1 MKRVCMMLLPFVSLC
16 LSAGPVAAQSQP
28 ELPASD
34 VISKSVTAIGYQVGK
49 STNVDLKGTDVMPQ
63 ASGQA
68 KVEAKP
74 GITNIEVNVKGLAQP
89 GTLSAEFL
97 TYVLWAVS
105 TEGRTSN
112 LGEVLINNNGEGNLK
127 ATTQLQTF
135 SLFVTSEP
143 YFSVRYPGELVV
155 LENDPQKG
163 TKGKIFMIN
172 DYKLMKRTQYQK
184 MGNPLA
190 LSVDLKNVPLEMY
203 EARNAVDIAKSR
215 GADKYA
221 PDILA
226 KAEGSLKMAE
236 NLLATKANKKGIIS
250 TARQTVQFSE
260 DARILTVQ
268 RQEQERITN
277 EREAAAAKAKAE
289 AEAKAAAAAAEA
301 KQQADAEAQR
311 QAELA
316 AAKQAQMQAEADA
329 AAAKAKAEA
338 DALKAKEAAAQAQA
352 EQARK
357 AAADL
362 RAQLL
367 RQLNSVLKTV
377 DTPRGLVATMADI
390 LFATGK
396 YDLAQTARE
405 DLSRLSGI
413 IMSHPGLKLTIE
425 GYTDSTGSEETNQK
439 LSEQRAEAVETY
451 LIGQGLS
458 ADSVTSKGLGQANPV
473 AGNDTAAGRSKN
485 RRVEIV
491 VSGEAIGSPIG

>member
-1 MKRVCMMLLPFVSLC
+1 VKRIYVVFLSLVVLC
-16 LSAGPVAAQSQP
+16 LSAEPLAAQSQP
-28 ELPASD
+28 EIPASS

-49 STNVDLKGTDVMPQ
+49 STNVNLLGKDVMPQ

-89 GTLSAEFL
+89 GTLATEFL

-105 TEGRTSN
+105 TEGRTIN

-127 ATTQLQTF
+127 ATTQFQTF

-143 YFSVRYPGELVV
+143 YFSVRFPSELVV

-163 TKGKIFMIN
+163 TKGKIFVIN

-236 NLLATKANKKGIIS
+236 NLLATKANKKQIIS

-260 DARILTVQ
+260 DARLLTVQ
-268 RQEQERITN
+268 RQEEERITA

-316 AAKQAQMQAEADA
+316 AAKQAEI
-329 AAAKAKAEA
+329 KAKADAEA
-338 DALKAKEAAAQAQA
+338 AVLKAKETAAQAQA

-367 RQLNSVLKTV
+367 AQLNLVLQTV

-396 YDLAQTARE
+396 YNLAQTARE

-413 IMSHPGLKLTIE
+413 ILSHPGLKLAIE
-425 GYTDSTGSEETNQK
+425 GYTDSTGSEQTNQK
-439 LSEQRAEAVETY
+439 LSEQRAQAVQAY
-451 LIGQGLS
+451 LITQGLS

-473 AGNDTAAGRSKN
+473 ADNNTAAGRTKN
-485 RRVEIV
+485 RRVEII

>member
-1 MKRVCMMLLPFVSLC
+1 MKRAYVVFLLLAALC
-16 LSAGPVAAQSQP
+16 LSSEPVAAQSQP
-28 ELPASD
+28 EVPASS

-49 STNVDLKGTDVMPQ
+49 GTNVNLISTDVMPQ

-74 GITNIEVNVKGLAQP
+74 GITNIEVNVKGLGQA
-89 GTLSAEFL
+89 GTLGTEFL

-112 LGEVLINNNGEGNLK
+112 LGEVLVNNNGEGNLK
-127 ATTQLQTF
+127 ATTQFQTF

-143 YFSVRYPGELVV
+143 YFSVRYPSELVV
-155 LENDPQKG
+155 LQNDPQKG
-163 TKGKIFMIN
+163 SKGKIFLIN

-190 LSVDLKNVPLEMY
+190 LSVNLKSVPLEMY
-203 EARNAVDIAKSR
+203 EARNAVDIAKSH

-236 NLLATKANKKGIIS
+236 NLLASKANKKEIIS

-268 RQEQERITN
+268 RQEEERITN
-277 EREAAAAKAKAE
+277 ERVAAAATAKAE
-289 AEAKAAAAAAEA
+289 AEAKAEAAAAEA
-301 KQQADAEAQR
+301 KRQADAEAQH
-311 QAELA
+311 QADLA
-316 AAKQAQMQAEADA
+316 AARQAQMQAEAKAEADVLK
-329 AAAKAKAEA
+329 AKEEAAKAEA
-338 DALKAKEAAAQAQA
+338 ER
-352 EQARK
+352 ARK
-357 AAADL
+357 AAEDL

-367 RQLNSVLKTV
+367 AQLNSVLKTV

-396 YDLAQTARE
+396 YDLAQSARE
-405 DLSRLSGI
+405 DLSRLAGI
-413 IMSHPGLKLTIE
+413 IMSHPGLNLSIE
-425 GYTDSTGSEETNQK
+425 GYTDSTGSELTNQK
-439 LSEQRAEAVETY
+439 LSEQRADAVRTY
-451 LIGQGLS
+451 LISQGLS
-458 ADSVTSKGLGQANPV
+458 ADSVTAKGLGQANPV
-473 AGNDTAAGRSKN
+473 AGNDTAAGRSQN

-491 VSGEAIGSPIG
+491 VSGEAIGSPSK